1 MVKKSSD
8 AVADVSDGETSAMGT
23 EVSTEQAA
31 DSGATDGTAAPV
43 VEAVKSEADLAFD
56 ELKEA
61 AESGSAALDKELVA
75 KGELDKRETQ
85 TLTPEQKA
93 MDEAERRRRNIAR
106 AASQRTRGQAEL
118 VKPYAGAMSV
128 KHHLIV
134 YDLSVA
140 AVAERFLGEID
151 KSLYVINRQGERA
164 IGAKETQKILER
176 MTAQI
181 EEFSNEAKNER
192 AQVKILLEA
201 EKSKAEDVAFG
212 ETSSWLDP
220 EYQSTAVEVTVHLK
234 HPDSIR
240 MVKAMRDFDGL
251 IHDLTILNWNGVVDK
266 ARVDQI
272 RQRQNRLAFGVFL
285 FAIKAVNGLYKR
297 VGAA

>member
-8 AVADVSDGETSAMGT
+8 TGADVLGSESNETVTT
-23 EVSTEQAA
+23 ENAVQTDSSEQSPLTE
-31 DSGATDGTAAPV
+31 TTAV
-43 VEAVKSEADLAFD
+43 DAVKSEADLAFD

-61 AESGSAALDKELVA
+61 AESGSAALDRELVA
-75 KGELDKRETQ
+75 KGELDKREIQ

-93 MDEAERRRRNIAR
+93 TEEAERRRRNIAR
-106 AASQRTRGQAEL
+106 AANQRARGQAEL

-128 KHHLIV
+128 KHDLV
-134 YDLSVA
+134 LYDLSVA

-151 KSLYVINRQGERA
+151 KSIYVINRQGERA
-164 IGAKETQKILER
+164 IGAKETQKVLER
-176 MTAQI
+176 MSAQI
-181 EEFSNEAKNER
+181 DEFANEAKTER
-192 AQVKILLEA
+192 AQVKILLDA
-201 EKSKAEDVAFG
+201 EKAKADDVAFG
-212 ETSSWLDP
+212 ESSNWLEP
-220 EYQSTAVEVTVHLK
+220 EYQSSAVEVTVHLK

-251 IHDLTILNWNGVVDK
+251 IHDLTVLNWNGVVDK

-272 RQRQNRLAFGVFL
+272 RQRQNRLAFAVFL

-297 VGAA
+297 YGAA